1 MYKIYVELTVTVDVI
16 NFIQPFISCV
26 LNMIPKLVVSFS
38 RVDWWA
44 SFVLYYGLWVYML
57 TCSGYEILLYAFE
70 TPSKTKTSIIAL

>member
-1 MYKIYVELTVTVDVI
+1 MYKIHVELIVTVDVI

-26 LNMIPKLVVSFS
+26 LNMIPKLVVSIS